1 MAADNDTVP
10 HASLLIPATAY
21 ELRVTPTVVRHG
33 VTAIRADRTTSFE
46 LTHHL
51 ILMHGGEVCFDGE
64 SSDVVSQLEFALAKT
79 IPPRTN
85 TADWLM
91 DVLTNDEDGVNAAA
105 AWRRTKAK
113 DSMDNLA
120 EVAGPIDDDDVVVE
134 AMEAKHASSPKSAVN
149 ATVTAV
155 VEMGLLFR
163 RALIQQ
169 RGTSLTFAN
178 LVSTAFA
185 TLWSACFWFNLDGR
199 TTAKLF
205 ERRSLL
211 FFMLI
216 SQANA
221 IVIASVNAFASERV
235 ILTRDKAKG
244 LYRTST
250 YFIAKTLSDGM
261 NILIMPLFYAVMD
274 RVGISSALCRM
285 PGEQECAIAYG
296 DDVVRSMYMHE
307 ESWPIG
313 KPTVGA
319 GPGRR
324 GHAVEV
330 GECWKTRGPVGRREG
345 RGEEEGPASQAVRS
359 CPLLTLRTTS
369 ALIRDRSQD
378 PGQGREGDDAPRDA
392 LDHLIHLV
400 QLRPFKV
407 TSPSSRTHW

>member
-1 MAADNDTVP
+1 MLF
-10 HASLLIPATAY
+10 S
-21 ELRVTPTVVRHG
+21 
-33 VTAIRADRTTSFE
+33 AIFPNVQMS
-46 LTHHL
+46 L
-51 ILMHGGEVCFDGE
+51 ILAPQITLSILILGGFYL
-64 SSDVVSQLEFALAKT
+64 SY
-79 IPPRTN
+79 
-85 TADWLM
+85 
-91 DVLTNDEDGVNAAA
+91 
-105 AWRRTKAK
+105 
-113 DSMDNLA
+113 DNLPTFVRWLSWLSFA
-120 EVAGPIDDDDVVVE
+120 RYSFT
-134 AMEAKHASSPKSAVN
+134 AMVLNEFGNRQFSHCLPKCDS
-149 ATVTAV
+149 
-155 VEMGLLFR
+155 
-163 RALIQQ
+163 
-169 RGTSLTFAN
+169 
-178 LVSTAFA
+178 VSTVD
-185 TLWSACFWFNLDGR
+185 LD
-199 TTAKLF
+199 
-205 ERRSLL
+205 
-211 FFMLI
+211 
-216 SQANA
+216 
-221 IVIASVNAFASERV
+221 V
-235 ILTRDKAKG
+235 
-244 LYRTST
+244 
-250 YFIAKTLSDGM
+250 
-261 NILIMPLFYAVMD
+261 D